1 MFTASLFTVAKTWK
15 QSKCLLT
22 DEWIKKWYIYTME
35 YYSSIKK
42 DKIMPFASTWMELQ
56 ILTVSEVSQ
65 KRKMQIP
72 HDITYMWNLKYGTNE
87 LSTK

>member
-1 MFTASLFTVAKTWK
+1 
-15 QSKCLLT
+15 
-22 DEWIKKWYIYTME
+22 
-35 YYSSIKK
+35 
-42 DKIMPFASTWMELQ
+42 MPFASTWMELQ